1 MHKLFGFD
9 NKKKK
14 KTQLLGP
21 GPDPSRKP
29 VEVNSIAW
37 AKARWVDLENPAIWP
52 MPIRWVFPSSMSLIS
67 PLFFFPSLF
76 TCWQANIKFLT
87 KKTSL

>member
-21 GPDPSRKP
+21 GPDPARKP
-29 VEVNSIAW
+29 VEENSIAW

-67 PLFFFPSLF
+67 PLFFFPISFHLL
-76 TCWQANIKFLT
+76 ASKYKVLT